1 VPVELTRV
9 PEDRLPDSIE
19 VAIYYLVAEAITNVA
34 KYAEATQASVAVE
47 RSNGIATVVV
57 SDDGVGGAE
66 PNSGSGLGWPHRSRR
81 GTRWTAA
88 RRQPARPGIRLTAEI
103 PCD

>member
-1 VPVELTRV
+1 VALTRI
-9 PEDRLPDSIE
+9 PDSRLPDSVE
-19 VAIYYLVAEAITNVA
+19 AAIYYVVAEAITNVA
-34 KYAEATQASVAVE
+34 KYAHATAASVTVD

-66 PNSGSGLGWPHRSRR
+66 PGAGSGLIGLTDRIEALGGRLHLESPPGR
-81 GTRWTAA
+81 GTR
-88 RRQPARPGIRLTAEI
+88 LSAEI